1 MKHVKGT
8 VQFAVVAVIGMFV
21 VMSPSALTYAEE
33 LRILA
38 WEGYMPAEHVDAFKQ
53 LIQEKYNVDLDITI
67 SYISSPDDVYN
78 ALKNRQ
84 ADIAP
89 LVQNLPK
96 DPKYKFIAGKFLAP
110 VDVNNILRYTD
121 LIPALQQADSMTEKG
136 QVYGVPFVYGVYG
149 LAYNTDLVKEEPTS
163 WNIFWD
169 PAYAGQYTISSDYS
183 EINIYITALAMG
195 IGRDKMSQW
204 DMVKSDEFIE
214 KLTYFAKNAKSL
226 WVGSETADDL
236 QGLPLAAAWGAA
248 FSELKERGES
258 WKMAS
263 PAEGTTGWVD
273 HWVLSHTLRKNP
285 SLKRI
290 AEEWINYAIS
300 PEFQAATARSLG
312 YFPVNLMT
320 KEQMTPEEIEKFHLD
335 DPTYF
340 QENFIPWPLL
350 DKQTRTGFELL
361 WKKATR

>member
-8 VQFAVVAVIGMFV
+8 VQFAVVVVIGMFV
-21 VMSPSALTYAEE
+21 EMSPSALTYAEE

-38 WEGYMPAEHVDAFKQ
+38 WDGYMPAEHVEIFTQ

-67 SYISSPDDVYN
+67 TSMSSPDDVYK

-84 ADIAP
+84 TDI
-89 LVQNLPK
+89 VNIVHNLPK

-136 QVYGVPFVYGVYG
+136 QVYGVPFVYGPYG
-149 LAYNTDLVKEEPTS
+149 LAYNTDVVKEAPAS

-169 PAYAGQYTISSDYS
+169 PAYAGQYTIGSDYA
-183 EINIYITALAMG
+183 ELNIYMTALSMG
-195 IGRDKMSQW
+195 IDRDKIAQW
-204 DMVKSDEFIE
+204 DAVKSDEFLT
-214 KLTYFAKNAKSL
+214 KLTYLAKNAKSL
-226 WVGSETADDL
+226 WVGSETADDV
-236 QGLPLAAAWGAA
+236 QGLPFATAWGGA
-248 FSELKERGES
+248 FAELEKRGES

-263 PAEGTTGWVD
+263 PAEGTTAAVD
-273 HWVLSHTLRKNP
+273 NWTLSHTLQKNP

-290 AEEWINYAIS
+290 AEELINYTIS